1 MIYLPKDLAK
11 LLDKPLPRPR
21 RSMSGYAAAR
31 VLEALLEALIAL
43 RFLEEGLT
51 RNAAGK
57 AFLAWRALT
66 GALLALEK
74 DKVLERLVGAEQR
87 KWLLERAVPRVPS
100 SRLHA
105 LGQLLEEA
113 GLAGFS
119 AYTAVAL
126 LLHDYQYH
134 GPDPAGELSKYAAR
148 EEAARDIL
156 YLLERL
162 AETVEKLKPR
172 LEEAKKW
179 AKDHEEA
186 LQMLQ
191 EKLHKASR
199 K

>member
-1 MIYLPKDLAK
+1 LSEGIAE

-21 RSMSGYAAAR
+21 RDMLGYAAAR

-43 RFLEEGLT
+43 RFLGEGLT

-66 GALLALEK
+66 GALLVLEK

-105 LGQLLEEA
+105 LGQLLEDA
-113 GLAGFS
+113 GVTGFS
-119 AYTAVAL
+119 AYTAIAL

-134 GPDPAGELSKYAAR
+134 GPDPSGELSKYATR
-148 EEAARDIL
+148 GEAARDIL
-156 YLLERL
+156 YLLGRL
-162 AETVEKLKPR
+162 ADTVEHLKPR
-172 LEEAKKW
+172 LKEAQKW
-179 AKDHEEA
+179 TQDHEEA
-186 LQMLQ
+186 LQKLQ
-191 EKLHKASR
+191 ERLHR
-199 K
+199 TRQH